1 MLFCVT
7 FVRHWQVVRLM
18 IRKIPPILAAVMMG
32 KGPNFIRIGIQRGL
46 LPFGVCDKSNEK
58 AQHGRHSYYI
68 SPKQFMDYTGF
79 TEDDIRATAEREG
92 VTL

>member
-1 MLFCVT
+1 
-7 FVRHWQVVRLM
+7 M
-18 IRKIPPILAAVMMG
+18 IRKILPILAAAMMG
-32 KGPNFIRIGIQRGL
+32 KGPQFVRIGLLRGP

-58 AQHGRHSYYI
+58 ARHGRHNYYI

-79 TEDDIRATAEREG
+79 TEDDIRAVAEREG

>member
-1 MLFCVT
+1 MSDISFEVLKDQS
-7 FVRHWQVVRLM
+7 R
-18 IRKIPPILAAVMMG
+18 
-32 KGPNFIRIGIQRGL
+32 
-46 LPFGVCDKSNEK
+46 S
-58 AQHGRHSYYI
+58 GRHSYYI